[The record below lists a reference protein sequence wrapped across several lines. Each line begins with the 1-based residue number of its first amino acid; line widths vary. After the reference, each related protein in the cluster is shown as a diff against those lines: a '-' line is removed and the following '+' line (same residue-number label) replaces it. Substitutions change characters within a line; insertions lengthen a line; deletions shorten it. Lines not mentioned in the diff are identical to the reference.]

1 MANPKVAKELTEIE
15 LVKNT
20 TNLFLFGISVHLSVN
35 FFLGIIFMLL
45 TPEKADQAKI
55 RKWRF

>member
-1 MANPKVAKELTEIE
+1 MANPEAPLELKDIE
-15 LVKNT
+15 QVKYF

-35 FFLGIIFMLL
+35 FFLGMVFMLL

-55 RKWRF
+55 RK